1 MNTFQTKNAKTTEIK
16 NQSDLG
22 VATEGIEAALRQ
34 HWAASAAGNQNIE
47 HEIYD
52 EHVICDY
59 PQSGERIHGKQNLQ
73 NLRSHHP
80 GKPAGFSIRR
90 LFGSGELWITEY
102 TITYEGRP
110 FYTISIM
117 EFENGKVVHETQYF
131 AEPFDAPEWR
141 AQWVEQTGT
150 SRIA

>member
-1 MNTFQTKNAKTTEIK
+1 MNAPSVGG
-16 NQSDLG
+16 QSG
-22 VATEGIEAALRQ
+22 KIVASEQIEADLRQ

-52 EHVICDY
+52 EGVICDY

-80 GKPAGFSIRR
+80 GHPTGFSVRR
-90 LFGSGELWITEY
+90 LLGCGELWITEY
-102 TITYEGRP
+102 TMIYEGRP

-131 AEPFDAPEWR
+131 AEPFDPPGWR
-141 AQWVEQTGT
+141 AQWVEPIGMGRT
-150 SRIA
+150 A

>member
-1 MNTFQTKNAKTTEIK
+1 MNTPSKGNDDPQFAPASER
-16 NQSDLG
+16 L
-22 VATEGIEAALRQ
+22 EAALRQ
-34 HWAASAAGNQNIE
+34 HWAASAAGNQNTE

-52 EHVICDY
+52 EQVICDY

-80 GKPAGFSIRR
+80 GHPTDFSIRR
-90 LFGSGELWITEY
+90 LLGSGKLWITEY
-102 TITYEGRP
+102 TITYQGRS

-131 AEPFDAPEWR
+131 AEPFDPPGWR
-141 AQWVEQTGT
+141 AQWVEQIGKGQRT
-150 SRIA
+150 